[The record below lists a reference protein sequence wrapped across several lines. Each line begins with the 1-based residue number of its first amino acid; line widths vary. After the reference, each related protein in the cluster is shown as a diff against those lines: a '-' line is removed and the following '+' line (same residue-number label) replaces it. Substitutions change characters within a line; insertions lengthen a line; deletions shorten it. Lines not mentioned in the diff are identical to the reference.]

1 MSLAR
6 HDKVGKNGK
15 TKHDAEHGDLTSH
28 VLIKFGKKLRLQK
41 YSRKLKCNCI
51 MFDPRSEV
59 YR

>member
-1 MSLAR
+1 MI
-6 HDKVGKNGK
+6 KVGKNGK